1 MQIKCP
7 ERQNS
12 APVPSCVSLGG
23 RGADGFE
30 VLLPLGAGL
39 FLTGMKWFSTPGVE
53 VRLGFAAME
62 VEISGEAAIKSCT
75 PLVEFL
81 GVFCLSI
88 TIPLPTGP
96 VAGEATTRVG
106 VVDHD
111 HELLGHQVPLGV
123 ERRTCRKAE
132 RCLPPVEGYVPL
144 VAVPSGAR
152 FVGSCL

>member
-1 MQIKCP
+1 MCLW
-7 ERQNS
+7 E
-12 APVPSCVSLGG
+12 A
-23 RGADGFE
+23 GADGFE

-96 VAGEATTRVG
+96 AAGITNCWAIKSRSASNAELVEKPSDAFRLWKAMFRWSQCHRGRV
-106 VVDHD
+106 
-111 HELLGHQVPLGV
+111 L
-123 ERRTCRKAE
+123 
-132 RCLPPVEGYVPL
+132 
-144 VAVPSGAR
+144 
-152 FVGSCL
+152 